1 MEQVLISRPWV
12 PVVANCSA
20 EFTEDPQEIKQNLV
34 KQVSSAVLWQQSVEK
49 LLSAGV
55 TTFIEIGPGRVLSG
69 LIKKIDKNVEIF
81 NIEDGESLA
90 KTLLALKEAQ
100 RNVS

>member
-1 MEQVLISRPWV
+1 
-12 PVVANCSA
+12 
-20 EFTEDPQEIKQNLV
+20 
-34 KQVSSAVLWQQSVEK
+34 VLWQQSVEK